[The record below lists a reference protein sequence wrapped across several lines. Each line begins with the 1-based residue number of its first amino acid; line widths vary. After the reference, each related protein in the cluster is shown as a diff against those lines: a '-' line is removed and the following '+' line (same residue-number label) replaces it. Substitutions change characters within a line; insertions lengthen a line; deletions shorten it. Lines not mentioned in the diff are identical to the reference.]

1 MAQMAHRQASVAA
14 PRFGPRHLIWLVP
27 VAAIALAA
35 ALPVV
40 LISGS
45 DDSSLDKAAP
55 ATQTLNP
62 GDGTRYDGGPEE
74 GSRGAPSTPPPSS
87 AQAPNRSDGLRYDG
101 GPEEGTRGVG
111 LGGALGARYDG
122 GPEEGTAALT
132 QRSARATFDP
142 NSITRP
148 PGVRYDGGP
157 EEGIRGI
164 VPAQPPSTRYDGGP
178 EEGSWG
184 TSH

>member
-1 MAQMAHRQASVAA
+1 VAA
-14 PRFGPRHLIWLVP
+14 PRFGPRHLIWLAAL
-27 VAAIALAA
+27 AAIAVAA
-35 ALPVV
+35 VLPVT

-45 DDSSLDKAAP
+45 NDSSLDKAAP
-55 ATQTLNP
+55 ATQTLNRA
-62 GDGTRYDGGPEE
+62 DGTRYDGGPEE
-74 GSRGAPSTPPPSS
+74 GSRGVRSALPPSS
-87 AQAPNRSDGLRYDG
+87 ADAPNRSDGLRYDG

-122 GPEEGTAALT
+122 GPEEGTAAPT
-132 QRSARATFDP
+132 QRSARATFHP

-157 EEGIRGI
+157 EEGTRDI

-178 EEGSWG
+178 EEGSRG

>member
-14 PRFGPRHLIWLVP
+14 PRFGPRHLIWLAAL
-27 VAAIALAA
+27 AAIAVAA
-35 ALPVV
+35 VLPVA

-45 DDSSLDKAAP
+45 NDSSLDKAAP
-55 ATQTLNP
+55 ATQTLNRA
-62 GDGTRYDGGPEE
+62 DGT
-74 GSRGAPSTPPPSS
+74 
-87 AQAPNRSDGLRYDG
+87 
-101 GPEEGTRGVG
+101 
-111 LGGALGARYDG
+111 RYDG

-132 QRSARATFDP
+132 QRSARATFHP

-157 EEGIRGI
+157 EEGTRDI

-178 EEGSWG
+178 EDGSRG

>member
-1 MAQMAHRQASVAA
+1 MGQMARRQASVAA
-14 PRFGPRHLIWLVP
+14 PRFRPRHPIWLAA

-45 DDSSLDKAAP
+45 NDTRLDRAAP

-74 GSRGAPSTPPPSS
+74 GT
-87 AQAPNRSDGLRYDG
+87 L
-101 GPEEGTRGVG
+101 GVG

-142 NSITRP
+142 SSITRP

-157 EEGIRGI
+157 EEGTRGI